1 MRNVTLAMAGAAL
14 ALVPFHSAAQSAAPA
29 PPEPPP
35 TRNVAT
41 MSDLMVKI
49 LYPYAD
55 ALFYIETRTPTND
68 SEWTALETQTM
79 IFTETA
85 NLLMLPGRARDRK
98 QWMADAKLML
108 DAGAAALKAVKARDV
123 AAIAALNDQLYQSC
137 TSCHT
142 HYRPGYGR
150 RPPPGA
156 SVE

>member
-1 MRNVTLAMAGAAL
+1 MRIANLMLVAGVTLALTTLGAAAQHASPDATAR
-14 ALVPFHSAAQSAAPA
+14 AL
-29 PPEPPP
+29 PP

-55 ALFYIETRTPTND
+55 ALFYIETRTPTSD

-98 QWMADAKLML
+98 QWMDDAKLML

-123 AAIAALNDQLYQSC
+123 AAIAALNDQLYTSC

-142 HYRPGYGR
+142 HYRPGYGK
-150 RPPPGA
+150 RPPR
-156 SVE
+156 

>member
-1 MRNVTLAMAGAAL
+1 MSVNSSGQTAGGDQDK
-14 ALVPFHSAAQSAAPA
+14 PSAP
-29 PPEPPP
+29 PPP

-55 ALFYIETRTPTND
+55 SLFYIETRTPTSD
-68 SEWTALETQTM
+68 TEWTALETQTM

-85 NLLMLPGRARDRK
+85 NLLMLPGRARDQK

-108 DAGAAALKAVKARDV
+108 DAGAAALKAVKAKDV

-137 TSCHT
+137 TSCHS
-142 HYRPGYGR
+142 HYRPNYGKK
-150 RPPPGA
+150 P
-156 SVE
+156 